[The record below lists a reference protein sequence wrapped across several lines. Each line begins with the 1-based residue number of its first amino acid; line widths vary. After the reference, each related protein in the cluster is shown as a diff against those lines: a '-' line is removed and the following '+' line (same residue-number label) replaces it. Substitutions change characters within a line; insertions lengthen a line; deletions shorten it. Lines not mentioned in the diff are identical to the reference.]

1 MTREVKARA
10 RACVCVCV
18 CVCVYHCVEKHKSSD
33 AKIDRGVIQTVKQ
46 TLERYRSSNLLVQR
60 ILCHVD

>member
-1 MTREVKARA
+1 
-10 RACVCVCV
+10 VCVCV